1 MEFYLRDPSDMIIK
15 YDTPS
20 SFKHDCDF
28 VSDNDHTITVFST
41 IVDTI

>member
-1 MEFYLRDPSDMIIK
+1 MESCLRDPSDMIMK

-20 SFKHDCDF
+20 SFKHNCDF
-28 VSDNDHTITVFST
+28 ISDNHHTITMFST

>member
-15 YDTPS
+15 YDTP

>member
-1 MEFYLRDPSDMIIK
+1 MEFYLRDPSDVIIK

-28 VSDNDHTITVFST
+28 VSDNLHTFTVFST
-41 IVDTI
+41 TVDTI